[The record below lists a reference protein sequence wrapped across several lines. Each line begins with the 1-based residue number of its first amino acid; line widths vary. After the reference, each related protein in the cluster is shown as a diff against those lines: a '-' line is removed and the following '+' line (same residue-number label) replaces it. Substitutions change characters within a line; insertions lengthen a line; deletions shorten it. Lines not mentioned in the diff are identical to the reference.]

1 MPVSDIQKETFRKL
15 LGQIREH
22 VEQLNRKNRELK
34 RENMKLKTKLNEM
47 HKEQSD
53 IFSNIS
59 ESERLAMRHQV
70 TNLID
75 KINSH
80 LDS

>member
-34 RENMKLKTKLNEM
+34 RENMKLKTKLNEV

>member
-80 LDS
+80 LDA

>member
-1 MPVSDIQKETFRKL
+1 M

>member
-59 ESERLAMRHQV
+59 ESVRLAMRHQV

>member
-15 LGQIREH
+15 LGQICEH

>member
-47 HKEQSD
+47 HKEQTD

-70 TNLID
+70 SNLIE
-75 KINSH
+75 KINNH